1 MSMQN
6 GALNFSRWRKR
17 TGTQQD
23 RNLKW
28 KIVQDSDNAFEFI
41 SESLIRVYFAPIYMA
56 VSGIKNVSKYSETSI

>member
-1 MSMQN
+1 MSVQN

-41 SESLIRVYFAPIYMA
+41 SESLIRVYFAPICMA